1 MIYVIYDWSVSQ
13 EKLNQFLE
21 VWSQTTQAIHRAV
34 DGALGSFCLGG
45 IDDPRTVKTIA
56 KWESLAQWQ
65 FFIQTAKSGP
75 MKALHDIATL
85 NSSRAYVGFGNHL
98 LV

>member
-21 VWSQTTQAIHRAV
+21 TWSEATQAIHRAV
-34 DGALGSFCLGG
+34 DGALGSFCLGCN
-45 IDDPRTVKTIA
+45 DDPRTVKTIA
-56 KWESLAQWQ
+56 KWETLTQWQ
-65 FFIQTAKSGP
+65 SFIQTAKNGP

-85 NSSRAYVGFGNHL
+85 NSSRDFVEFGNHL
-98 LV
+98 SG